1 MEKYKV
7 MLYPRAFRDIDSIYA
22 YIALEKLAPEN
33 AKSQTDRIWAA
44 LETLDSFPSAH
55 QDRQVGK
62 YAGRGY
68 KQLLIDNL
76 ESHAR
81 AASAA
86 WVSFSLHTRIGSTVS
101 ENTKGASLCVLQNA
115 FG

>member
-7 MLYPRAFRDIDSIYA
+7 ILYPRAFRDIDSIYA

-33 AKSQTDRIWAA
+33 AKNQTDRIWAA

-68 KQLLIDNL
+68 KQLLIDNYVAIFKID
-76 ESHAR
+76 EQNK
-81 AASAA
+81 
-86 WVSFSLHTRIGSTVS
+86 TVYVVTVQYQGR
-101 ENTKGASLCVLQNA
+101 NI
-115 FG
+115 